1 MQEISA
7 YELIK
12 EKLHAIPNQRH
23 KGSLF
28 EKISKQFL
36 QEHDSANEYES
47 IDLWYDWKLRG
58 KERDKGIDIVI
69 TTSNKEYIAVQCKFH
84 QNSVSYNDISPFL
97 TQLLSGHKLQ
107 NGVGGVK
114 FKKGII
120 ISTSNLTSEALK
132 AIEQIRSTGMGI
144 DIDEITEEDFIY
156 SRIDWEKFDPTKTE
170 DEIPLC
176 DKKRP
181 RPHQTE
187 AIEKTKEYFSD
198 PKNARGKLIMACGT
212 GKTYTSLKIMEALDP
227 KITLFLAPSIAL
239 LSQTFREYAQEKS
252 EPFYASIV
260 CSDDKTG
267 QSKKNKSKNEDND
280 DIKFSELPIKA
291 STRLE
296 DILSAYER
304 AQKENKRF
312 IIFSTYQ
319 SALRI
324 KEAQEAGLNG
334 IDLIICDEAHRT
346 VGAMYSTNERDD
358 KNAFTLCHS
367 DENIKAKKRLYM
379 TATPKVYSE
388 SSKAKAKEKDNV
400 IYSMD
405 DAQTFGE
412 EIYTLNFERAI
423 ALDLLTDYKVIIL
436 AVRSENL
443 SGVTNSV
450 NKKISQLEAKGT
462 KLDKKL
468 INNEFVC
475 KIVGTHKGL
484 AKQDLI
490 ALDEENKEDHNL
502 QNKADTF
509 VSQRAISF
517 CKSINTSKN
526 IKDSFETIMECY
538 DEELKKKS
546 FKNLQIKIDHV
557 DGTMNCKDRLEKLEK
572 LNEFQPNTCKVLSNA
587 RCLSE
592 GVDVPALDSV
602 IFFDG
607 RSAMVDI
614 IQAVGRVMRK
624 AKNKKRG
631 YIILP
636 IALRESEIKNLD
648 EAVKNTNFQNIWK
661 VLKALRSHDSSLVD
675 EATFR
680 EKIKIFGSDDASNL
694 DDEEELQKDKTEQS
708 PNDPKQAQKT
718 LFDAILLQDLA
729 NAVYN
734 VMPTKLGDRNYWENF
749 AKKTGNIAR
758 TLNDR
763 LKELFG
769 KNPEIFDNFLT
780 SLRGNIHQNI
790 KEEEALDMIISHV
803 ITKPIFDAIFGDN
816 IQNPIAKALDKMV
829 LKLSDLGL
837 EGETKDL
844 KNLYES
850 VKTEAAR
857 AKSQKTQQELI
868 KNLYNT
874 FFKEAFRKQSE
885 KLGIVYTP
893 IEVVDFILRATNGI
907 LKKHF
912 NTDFNDKNITIFDPF
927 TGTGSFIA
935 RLLSKEN
942 DFISDEALKE
952 KFQKGLFAFDI
963 VLLSYYIALINI
975 TQAAQS
981 RDSSLKNFKNIALT
995 DSLDYLEEKSA
1006 KGVIPGFEDLKE
1018 NQEIK
1023 TTMEKQNIRVIIGN
1037 PPYSSG
1043 AKSEND
1049 NNQNLKHPKL
1059 EKRVYETY
1067 GKNSTSRS
1075 VGNTTR
1081 DTLIQSIRMAS
1092 DLLKDKGVLGFVVN
1106 GSFIDSKSADGF
1118 RKCVA
1123 KEFSH
1128 LYVLNLRGNAR
1139 TSGEERKK
1147 QGDGI
1152 FDSGSRATVAIIFFV
1167 KDESVQ
1173 NSTIHYYEVED
1184 YLKREAKLNLLAG
1197 FENLDSVPFSE
1208 ITPNN
1213 KGDWINQREYGFD
1226 KLIPLK
1232 RDKNQKIFDTIF
1244 DLNSNGVKTSRDP
1257 WVYNFSPNA
1266 LMQSVQNCIDAYNA
1280 DLKRFNERF
1289 REAFKQRTQGIKP
1302 ADRYKHLSDQEI
1314 TTDKTKIAWVQN
1326 LKTQLIKGKKLD
1338 DFSQE
1343 KISVSLYRPFNKQY
1357 FYYERELAWS
1367 FCLMKKIFPDK
1378 SARNVVINTG
1388 VGKVFSAL
1396 ISSEIPCLDLLH
1408 HNQAYPLYY
1417 YDDLGN
1423 RYNAISGYALNLFR
1437 RHYQDNA
1444 IVEEEIFYYIYAIF
1458 HHKGYLEK
1466 YKNSLTKEDPRIA
1479 LSKDFKELSILGE
1492 ELAKL
1497 HLNYESG
1504 EMHTSVAYKTL
1515 MNAEQKDYYDVVQM
1529 KKDKKGDRI
1538 QYNHH
1543 ITITQIPQKAFDYV
1557 VNGKSAIDWVIE
1569 RYSITTDKD
1578 SLIENNPNHYAGGK
1592 YIFELLCRVITLSV
1606 KSVDLIEKISE
1617 KRFE

>member
-12 EKLHAIPNQRH
+12 EKLHAIPNLRH

-58 KERDKGIDIVI
+58 NERDKGIDIVI
-69 TTSNKEYIAVQCKFH
+69 TTSNKECIAVQCKFH
-84 QNSVSYNDISPFL
+84 QNSVSYNDIATFL
-97 TQLLSGHKLQ
+97 TQLQS
-107 NGVGGVK
+107 GVGEVR

-176 DKKRP
+176 DKKKP
-181 RPHQTE
+181 RTHQTE
-187 AIEKTKEYFSD
+187 AINATKEYFSD
-198 PKNARGKLIMACGT
+198 PKNKRGKLIMACGT
-212 GKTYTSLKIMEALDP
+212 GKTYTSLKIMEALEP

-260 CSDDKTG
+260 CSDDKVG
-267 QSKKNKSKNEDND
+267 QSKNEDND

-296 DILSAYER
+296 DILSTYEK

-324 KEAQEAGLNG
+324 KEAQEAGLG
-334 IDLIICDEAHRT
+334 EIDLIICDEAHRT
-346 VGAMYSTNERDD
+346 VGAMYSSNERDD

-367 DENIKAKKRLYM
+367 DGNIKATKRLYM

-388 SSKAKAKEKDNV
+388 SSKAKAKESDNI

-412 EIYTLNFERAI
+412 EIYTLNFSKAI

-436 AVRSENL
+436 AVRKENL

-450 NKKISQLEAKGT
+450 NKKISQLKAEGT

-475 KIVGTHKGL
+475 KIIGTHKGL

-490 ALDEENKEDHNL
+490 VLDKENKEDHNL
-502 QNKADTF
+502 QNQYDTAP
-509 VSQRAISF
+509 SQRAISF

-546 FKNLQIKIDHV
+546 FKNLQISIDHV
-557 DGTMNCKDRLEKLEK
+557 DGTMNCKERLDKLEN
-572 LNEFQPNTCKVLSNA
+572 LNQFEPNTCKVLSNA

-607 RSAMVDI
+607 KSAMVDI

-636 IALRESEIKNLD
+636 IALEESEIKNLD
-648 EAVKNTNFQNIWK
+648 EAVNNTNFQNIWK
-661 VLKALRSHDSSLVD
+661 VIKALRSHDSSLVD
-675 EATFR
+675 EATFK
-680 EKIKIFGSDDASNL
+680 EKIKIFGSDDDNKKQN
-694 DDEEELQKDKTEQS
+694 DE
-708 PNDPKQAQKT
+708 KT

-729 NAVYN
+729 DAVYN

-749 AKKTGNIAR
+749 TKKTGNIAR
-758 TLNDR
+758 TLNNR
-763 LKELFG
+763 LKMIFE
-769 KNPEIFDNFLT
+769 KNPEFFHSFLD
-780 SLRGNIHQNI
+780 SLRENIHQNI
-790 KEEEALDMIISHV
+790 KEEEALDMITSHI

-816 IQNPIAKALDKMV
+816 IKNPIAKALDKMV

-850 VKTEAAR
+850 VKTEVTH
-857 AKSQKTQQELI
+857 AKSQKSQQELI

-874 FFKEAFRKQSE
+874 FFKEAFKKQSE

-912 NTDFNDKNITIFDPF
+912 NTDFNDQSITIFDPF

-942 DFISDEALKE
+942 ALISDEALKE

-975 TQAAQS
+975 TQAAQN

-1006 KGVIPGFEDLKE
+1006 KGVIPFFEDLKE

-1023 TTMEKQNIRVIIGN
+1023 NTMEKQNIRVIIGN
-1037 PPYSSG
+1037 PPYSAG

-1049 NNQNLKHPKL
+1049 NNQNLTHPKL
-1059 EKRVYETY
+1059 EKWVSEIY
-1067 GKNSTSRS
+1067 GKNSTAK
-1075 VGNTTR
+1075 VGKTTR

-1092 DLLKDKGVLGFVVN
+1092 DVVKDKGVVGFVVN

-1128 LYVLNLRGNAR
+1128 LYVLNLRGNQH
-1139 TSGEERKK
+1139 TSGEVSRKEGGK
-1147 QGDGI
+1147 I

-1167 KDESVQ
+1167 KDKSAP
-1173 NSTIHYYEVED
+1173 NHTIFYYEVED
-1184 YLKREAKLNLLAG
+1184 YLKREAKLNWLAS
-1197 FENLDSVPFSE
+1197 FENLDLVPFKE

-1213 KGDWINQREYGFD
+1213 KGDWINQRNDDFE

-1232 RDKNQKIFDTIF
+1232 RDKKNDSIF
-1244 DLNSNGVKTSRDP
+1244 DLNSNGVATSRDP
-1257 WVYNFSPNA
+1257 WVYNFSPKI
-1266 LMQSVQNCIDAYNA
+1266 LTQSVQNCIDTYNA
-1280 DLKRFNERF
+1280 DLKRFNEVF
-1289 REAFKQRTQGIKP
+1289 REAFKQRTKGVKSG
-1302 ADRYKHLSDQEI
+1302 DLYKHLNNQEI

-1367 FCLMKKIFPDK
+1367 FYSMKKIFPDK
-1378 SARNVVINTG
+1378 SAQNVVINTSSMASRN
-1388 VGKVFSAL
+1388 FSCL
-1396 ISSEIPCLDLLH
+1396 IANEITDVQTMA
-1408 HNQAYPLYY
+1408 NTQAYPLYY

-1437 RHYQDNA
+1437 RHYQDNS

-1466 YKNSLTKEDPRIA
+1466 YKNSLAKEAPRIA
-1479 LSKDFKELSILGE
+1479 LSEDFKELSILGK

-1497 HLNYESG
+1497 HLNYENG
-1504 EMHTSVAYKTL
+1504 EMHTSVKHNL
-1515 MNAEQKDYYDVVQM
+1515 LENAEVEGYYDVVQM

-1538 QYNHH
+1538 LYNHN
-1543 ITITQIPQKAFDYV
+1543 IAITQIPQKAFEYV

-1569 RYSITTDKD
+1569 RYQKTMDKE
-1578 SLIENNPNHYAGGK
+1578 SLIENNPNDYAGGQ
-1592 YIFELLCRVITLSV
+1592 YVFELLCRVITLSV

>member
-1 MQEISA
+1 M
-7 YELIK
+7 
-12 EKLHAIPNQRH
+12 
-23 KGSLF
+23 
-28 EKISKQFL
+28 
-36 QEHDSANEYES
+36 
-47 IDLWYDWKLRG
+47 
-58 KERDKGIDIVI
+58 
-69 TTSNKEYIAVQCKFH
+69 QCKFH

-97 TQLLSGHKLQ
+97 TQLQS
-107 NGVGGVK
+107 GVGEVR

-176 DKKRP
+176 DKKKP
-181 RPHQTE
+181 RTHQKE
-187 AIEKTKEYFSD
+187 AIEKTKEYFSS
-198 PKNARGKLIMACGT
+198 PKNTRGKLIMACGT

-267 QSKKNKSKNEDND
+267 KSKNEDND

-296 DILSAYER
+296 DILSVHEK

-324 KEAQEAGLNG
+324 KEAQEAGLNE

-346 VGAMYSTNERDD
+346 VGAMYSSNERDD

-367 DENIKAKKRLYM
+367 DENIKATKRLYM

-388 SSKAKAKEKDNV
+388 SSKAKAKESDNV

-405 DAQTFGE
+405 DADTFGE
-412 EIYTLNFERAI
+412 EIYTLNFEKAI

-450 NKKISQLEAKGT
+450 NKKISQLKAEGT

-490 ALDEENKEDHNL
+490 ALDDENKEDNDL
-502 QNKADTF
+502 KNKADTF

-517 CKSINTSKN
+517 CKSIQTSKN

-546 FKNLQIKIDHV
+546 FKNLQITIDHV
-557 DGTMNCKDRLEKLEK
+557 DGTMNCKERLDKLEE
-572 LNEFQPNTCKVLSNA
+572 LNKFEPNICKVLSNA

-636 IALRESEIKNLD
+636 IALKESEIKNLD

-680 EKIKIFGSDDASNL
+680 EKIKIFGSDDASNP
-694 DDEEELQKDKTEQS
+694 DDEEELEKDKTE
-708 PNDPKQAQKT
+708 PNEKSKQAQKT
-718 LFDAILLQDLA
+718 LFDAIFLKDLA

-758 TLNDR
+758 TLNEH

-790 KEEEALDMIISHV
+790 KEEEALDMIISHI

-857 AKSQKTQQELI
+857 AKSQKSQQELI

-942 DFISDEALKE
+942 DLISDEALKE
-952 KFQKGLFAFDI
+952 KFQNHLFAFDI

-975 TQAAQS
+975 TQAAQN

-995 DSLDYLEEKSA
+995 DSLDYLEEKND
-1006 KGVIPGFEDLKE
+1006 KGVFPLFEDLKE

-1023 TTMEKQNIRVIIGN
+1023 DTLADQNIRVIIGN

-1049 NNQNLKHPKL
+1049 NNQNLKHEKL
-1059 EKRVYETY
+1059 EKWVYETY
-1067 GKNSTSRS
+1067 GKNSTAK
-1075 VGNTTR
+1075 VGKSTR
-1081 DTLIQSIRMAS
+1081 DTLIQSMRMAS

-1123 KEFSH
+1123 QEFAH

-1139 TSGEERKK
+1139 TSGETFKK
-1147 QGDGI
+1147 EGGKI
-1152 FDSGSRATVAIIFFV
+1152 FDSGSRATVAVIFFV
-1167 KDESVQ
+1167 KDK
-1173 NSTIHYYEVED
+1173 NAPNNTIFYYEVGD

-1197 FENLDSVPFSE
+1197 FENLESVPFKE
-1208 ITPNN
+1208 ITPND
-1213 KGDWINQREYGFD
+1213 KGDWINQRNDDFE

-1232 RDKNQKIFDTIF
+1232 RDKTSKILNTIF
-1244 DLNSNGVKTSRDP
+1244 DLNSNGVVSGRDP
-1257 WVYNFSPNA
+1257 WVYNFSPKI
-1266 LMQSVQNCIDAYNA
+1266 LTQSVQNCIDTYNA
-1280 DLKRFNERF
+1280 DLKRFNECF
-1289 REAFKQRTQGIKP
+1289 REAFKQRAKGVKK
-1302 ADRYKHLSDQEI
+1302 ADLYKHLNDQEI

-1326 LKTQLIKGKKLD
+1326 LKNQLIKGKKLD

-1367 FCLMKKIFPDK
+1367 FYSMKKIFPDK
-1378 SARNVVINTG
+1378 SARNVVINTTIRN
-1388 VGKVFSAL
+1388 FCSL
-1396 ISSEIPCLDLLH
+1396 IGDAIPNTHFIGDT
-1408 HNQAYPLYY
+1408 NAYPLYY

-1437 RHYQDNA
+1437 RHYQDDS

-1466 YKNSLTKEDPRIA
+1466 YKNSLAKEAPRIA
-1479 LSKDFKELSILGE
+1479 LSEDFKELSMLGKQ
-1492 ELAKL
+1492 LAEL

-1504 EMHTSVAYKTL
+1504 EMHESVKHNL
-1515 MNAEQKDYYDVVQM
+1515 LENAKIEGYYDVVKM
-1529 KKDKKGDRI
+1529 TKKGDCI
-1538 QYNHH
+1538 LYNQNIA
-1543 ITITQIPQKAFDYV
+1543 ITKIPQKAFEYV

-1569 RYSITTDKD
+1569 RYQKTMDKD
-1578 SLIENNPNHYAGGK
+1578 SLIENNPNDYAGGQ
-1592 YIFELLCRVITLSV
+1592 YVFELLCRVITLSV

>member
-12 EKLHAIPNQRH
+12 QKLHAIPNQRH

-58 KERDKGIDIVI
+58 KECDKGIDIVI

-84 QNSVSYNDISPFL
+84 QNSISYNDISTFL
-97 TQLLSGHKLQ
+97 TQLLI
-107 NGVGGVK
+107 GVGEVK

-120 ISTSNLTSEALK
+120 ISTSKLTSEALK
-132 AIEQIRSTGMGI
+132 AIEQIRSAGMGI

-187 AIEKTKEYFSD
+187 AINATKEYFSN
-198 PKNARGKLIMACGT
+198 PKNARGKLIMA
-212 GKTYTSLKIMEALDP
+212 Y
-227 KITLFLAPSIAL
+227 
-239 LSQTFREYAQEKS
+239 
-252 EPFYASIV
+252 
-260 CSDDKTG
+260 
-267 QSKKNKSKNEDND
+267 
-280 DIKFSELPIKA
+280 
-291 STRLE
+291 
-296 DILSAYER
+296 
-304 AQKENKRF
+304 
-312 IIFSTYQ
+312 
-319 SALRI
+319 
-324 KEAQEAGLNG
+324 G
-334 IDLIICDEAHRT
+334 IDPIICDEAHRT

-367 DENIKAKKRLYM
+367 DENIKATKRLYM

-490 ALDEENKEDHNL
+490 ALDEENKEDNDL
-502 QNKADTF
+502 KNKADTF

-517 CKSINTSKN
+517 CKSIQTSKN

-546 FKNLQIKIDHV
+546 FKNLQISIDHV
-557 DGTMNCKDRLEKLEK
+557 DGTMNCKERLEKLEN
-572 LNEFQPNTCKVLSNA
+572 LNQFQPNTCKVLSNA

-607 RSAMVDI
+607 KSAMVDI

-624 AKNKKRG
+624 AKRKKRG

-636 IALRESEIKNLD
+636 IALEESEIKNLD
-648 EAVKNTNFQNIWK
+648 EAVNNTNFKNIWK
-661 VLKALRSHDSSLVD
+661 VLKALRSHDPSLVD

-680 EKIKIFGSDDASNL
+680 EKIKIFGSDDNNEANQ
-694 DDEEELQKDKTEQS
+694 DDEKPQKDKTEQ
-708 PNDPKQAQKT
+708 DPKQAQKT

-749 AKKTGNIAR
+749 TKKTGNIAR
-758 TLNDR
+758 TLNNR
-763 LKELFG
+763 LKMIFE
-769 KNPEIFDNFLT
+769 KNPEFFHGFLD
-780 SLRGNIHQNI
+780 SLRGNIHSNI
-790 KEEEALDMIISHV
+790 KEDEALDMITSHI

-816 IQNPIAKALDKMV
+816 IKNPISKALDKMV
-829 LKLSDLGL
+829 QKLSTLGL
-837 EGETKDL
+837 QGETKDL

-850 VKTEAAR
+850 VKTEAMH
-857 AKSQKTQQELI
+857 AKSPKSQQELI

-942 DFISDEALKE
+942 DLISDEALKE
-952 KFQKGLFAFDI
+952 KFDKNLFAFDI
-963 VLLSYYIALINI
+963 VLLAYYIALINI
-975 TQAAQS
+975 TQAAQN

-995 DSLDYLEEKSA
+995 DSLDYLEEKND
-1006 KGVIPGFEDLKE
+1006 KGAFPLFADLKE
-1018 NQEIK
+1018 NKEIK
-1023 TTMEKQNIRVIIGN
+1023 TTIEKQNIRVIIGN
-1037 PPYSSG
+1037 PPYSAG

-1049 NNQNLKHPKL
+1049 NNQNLSHPKL
-1059 EKRVYETY
+1059 EKWVTETY
-1067 GKNSTSRS
+1067 GKNSTAK
-1075 VGNTTR
+1075 VGATTR
-1081 DTLIQSIRMAS
+1081 DTLIHSIRMAS
-1092 DLLKDKGVLGFVVN
+1092 DVLKDKGVLGFVVN
-1106 GSFIDSKSADGF
+1106 EGFIDSKSADGF

-1123 KEFSH
+1123 KDFAH

-1139 TSGEERKK
+1139 TSGETFRKEGGK
-1147 QGDGI
+1147 I

-1167 KDESVQ
+1167 KDENAE
-1173 NSTIHYYEVED
+1173 NSAIHYYEVED
-1184 YLKREAKLNLLAG
+1184 YLKREAKLHLLAG
-1197 FENLDSVPFSE
+1197 FENLDSVPFKE
-1208 ITPNN
+1208 ITPND
-1213 KGDWINQREYGFD
+1213 KGDWINQRNDDFE

-1232 RDKNQKIFDTIF
+1232 RDKKLKIFDAIF
-1244 DLNSNGVKTSRDP
+1244 DLNSGGVASGRDP

-1266 LMQSVQNCIDAYNA
+1266 LKQSVQKCIDTYNA

-1289 REAFKQRTQGIKP
+1289 REAFKERTKGVKS
-1302 ADRYKHLSDQEI
+1302 DKLHKHLNDREI

-1367 FCLMKKIFPDK
+1367 FYSMKKIFPDK
-1378 SARNVVINTG
+1378 STRNVVINTTIRN
-1388 VGKVFSAL
+1388 FCSL
-1396 ISSEIPCLDLLH
+1396 ISDAIPDTH
-1408 HNQAYPLYY
+1408 FIGDSNAYPLYY

-1437 RHYQDNA
+1437 RHYKDNA

-1466 YKNSLTKEDPRIA
+1466 YKNSLAKEAPRIA
-1479 LSKDFKELSILGE
+1479 LSDDFKELSTLGK
-1492 ELAKL
+1492 ELAEL
-1497 HLNYESG
+1497 HLNYENG
-1504 EMHTSVAYKTL
+1504 EMHTSVECNL
-1515 MNAEQKDYYDVVQM
+1515 LENAGMEGYYDVIQM

-1538 QYNHH
+1538 IYNHH
-1543 ITITQIPQKAFDYV
+1543 ITITKIPKKAFDYV

-1578 SLIENNPNHYAGGK
+1578 SLIENNPNDYAGGQ
-1592 YIFELLCRVITLSV
+1592 YVFELLCRVITLSV

>member
-7 YELIK
+7 YKLIK
-12 EKLHAIPNQRH
+12 EKLHAIPNLRH

-28 EKISKQFL
+28 EKLSKRFL
-36 QEHDSANEYES
+36 IEHDSANEYES
-47 IDLWYDWKLRG
+47 IELWGDFKLRG
-58 KERDKGIDIVI
+58 NKGDRGIDMVI
-69 TTSNKEYIAVQCKFH
+69 TTASKEYIAVQCKFH
-84 QNSVSYNDISPFL
+84 QNSISLDDIATFL
-97 TQLLSGHKLQ
+97 TQLQS
-107 NGVGGVK
+107 GVGEVR

-120 ISTSNLTSEALK
+120 ISTSKLTSTALE

-176 DKKRP
+176 DKKKP
-181 RPHQTE
+181 RTHQTE
-187 AIEKTKEYFSD
+187 AINATKEYFSN

-212 GKTYTSLKIMEALDP
+212 GKTYTSLKIMETLDP

-260 CSDDKTG
+260 CSDDKVG
-267 QSKKNKSKNEDND
+267 KSKNEDND
-280 DIKFSELPIKA
+280 DINFSELPIKP

-296 DILSAYER
+296 DILSVYEK

-324 KEAQEAGLNG
+324 KEAQEAGLGG
-334 IDLIICDEAHRT
+334 IDLVICDEAHRT
-346 VGAMYSTNERDD
+346 VGAMYSSNERDD

-405 DAQTFGE
+405 DGEIFGE
-412 EIYTLNFERAI
+412 EIYTLNFSKAI

-436 AVRSENL
+436 AVRKENL

-450 NKKISQLEAKGT
+450 NQKISQLKAKGT

-490 ALDEENKEDHNL
+490 VLDEKNKEDNDL
-502 QNKADTF
+502 KDKKDTAP
-509 VSQRAISF
+509 SQRAINF

-546 FKNLQIKIDHV
+546 FKNLEIKIDHI
-557 DGTMNCKDRLEKLEK
+557 DGTMNCKDRLEKLEE
-572 LNEFQPNTCKVLSNA
+572 LNQFEPNTCKVLSNA

-592 GVDVPALDSV
+592 GVDVPALDSIV
-602 IFFDG
+602 FFDG
-607 RSAMVDI
+607 KSAMVDI

-636 IALRESEIKNLD
+636 IALEESEIQNLD
-648 EAVKNTNFQNIWK
+648 EAVNNTNFKNIWK
-661 VLKALRSHDSSLVD
+661 VIKALRSHDPSLVD
-675 EATFR
+675 EATFK
-680 EKIKIFGSDDASNL
+680 EKIKIFGSDDGNNHN
-694 DDEEELQKDKTEQS
+694 DE
-708 PNDPKQAQKT
+708 KT

-729 NAVYN
+729 DAMYN
-734 VMPTKLGDRNYWENF
+734 IMPTKLGDRNYWENF
-749 AKKTGNIAR
+749 TKKTGNIAR
-758 TLNDR
+758 TLNNR
-763 LKELFG
+763 LKIIFE
-769 KNPEIFDNFLT
+769 KNPEFFHGFLD
-780 SLRGNIHQNI
+780 SLRGNIHQGI
-790 KEEEALDMIISHV
+790 REDEALDMITSHI

-816 IQNPIAKALDKMV
+816 IKNPIAKALDKMV
-829 LKLSDLGL
+829 QKLSTLGL

-850 VKTEAAR
+850 VKTEATH
-857 AKSQKTQQELI
+857 AKSQKSQQELI

-912 NTDFNDKNITIFDPF
+912 NTDFNDQSITIFDPF

-942 DFISDEALKE
+942 ALISDEALKE
-952 KFQKGLFAFDI
+952 KFQKNLFAFDI

-975 TQAAQS
+975 TQAVQN

-995 DSLDYLEEKSA
+995 DSLDYLEEKTN
-1006 KGVIPGFEDLKE
+1006 KGALPLYEDLKE
-1018 NQEIK
+1018 NKDIK
-1023 TTMEKQNIRVIIGN
+1023 DTLAGQNIRVIIGN
-1037 PPYSSG
+1037 PPYSAG

-1049 NNQNLKHPKL
+1049 NNQNLSHPKL
-1059 EKRVYETY
+1059 EKLVYETY
-1067 GKNSTSRS
+1067 GKNSTAK
-1075 VGNTTR
+1075 VGQTTR

-1092 DLLKDKGVLGFVVN
+1092 DVVKDKGVLGFVVN

-1123 KEFSH
+1123 QEFSH
-1128 LYVLNLRGNAR
+1128 LYALNLRGNQR
-1139 TSGEERKK
+1139 TSGETFKK
-1147 QGDGI
+1147 EGGKI
-1152 FDSGSRATVAIIFFV
+1152 FDSGSRATIAIVFFV
-1167 KDESVQ
+1167 KDKSAP
-1173 NSTIHYYEVED
+1173 NHTIFYYEVED

-1197 FENLDSVPFSE
+1197 FENLESVPFKE
-1208 ITPNN
+1208 ITPND
-1213 KGDWINQREYGFD
+1213 KGDWINQREDGFD

-1232 RDKNQKIFDTIF
+1232 RDKKNDSVFDI
-1244 DLNSNGVKTSRDP
+1244 NSNGVVSGRDP
-1257 WVYNFSPNA
+1257 WVYNFSPNI
-1266 LMQSVQNCIDAYNA
+1266 LTQSVQKYIDTYNA
-1280 DLKRFNERF
+1280 DLKRFNACF
-1289 REAFKQRTQGIKP
+1289 REAFKQRAKGVKSG
-1302 ADRYKHLSDQEI
+1302 DRYKHLNDKEI
-1314 TTDKTKIAWVQN
+1314 TTDKTKIAWTDG
-1326 LKTQLIKGKKLD
+1326 LKNHLIKNKNLPE
-1338 DFSQE
+1338 SHE
-1343 KISVSLYRPFNKQY
+1343 KRVRLALYRPFNKQWLY
-1357 FYYERELAWS
+1357 WDKDWIHRQREFS
-1367 FCLMKKIFPDK
+1367 KIFPDK
-1378 SARNVVINTG
+1378 STRNVVINSG
-1388 VGKVFSAL
+1388 VGNGKDFSTLVSDFISDYGL
-1396 ISSEIPCLDLLH
+1396 ISP
-1408 HNQAYPLYY
+1408 NQAYPLYH

-1437 RHYQDNA
+1437 RHYKDNA
-1444 IVEEEIFYYIYAIF
+1444 ITE
-1458 HHKGYLEK
+1458 
-1466 YKNSLTKEDPRIA
+1466 
-1479 LSKDFKELSILGE
+1479 
-1492 ELAKL
+1492 
-1497 HLNYESG
+1497 
-1504 EMHTSVAYKTL
+1504 
-1515 MNAEQKDYYDVVQM
+1515 
-1529 KKDKKGDRI
+1529 
-1538 QYNHH
+1538 
-1543 ITITQIPQKAFDYV
+1543 
-1557 VNGKSAIDWVIE
+1557 
-1569 RYSITTDKD
+1569 
-1578 SLIENNPNHYAGGK
+1578 
-1592 YIFELLCRVITLSV
+1592 
-1606 KSVDLIEKISE
+1606 
-1617 KRFE
+1617 

>member
-7 YELIK
+7 YKFIK
-12 EKLHAIPNQRH
+12 EKLQAIPNLRH

-47 IDLWYDWKLRG
+47 IDLWYDWELRG

-69 TTSNKEYIAVQCKFH
+69 TTSNKECIAVQCKFH
-84 QNSVSYNDISPFL
+84 QNSISYNDISPFL
-97 TQLLSGHKLQ
+97 TQLLSG
-107 NGVGGVK
+107 VGEIR

-187 AIEKTKEYFSD
+187 AINATKEYFSD

-260 CSDDKTG
+260 CSDDKVG
-267 QSKKNKSKNEDND
+267 KSKDEDND
-280 DIKFSELPIKA
+280 DINFSELPIKP

-296 DILSAYER
+296 DILSAYEK

-346 VGAMYSTNERDD
+346 VGAMYSSNERDD

-367 DENIKAKKRLYM
+367 DENIKATKRLYM

-388 SSKAKAKEKDNV
+388 SSKAKAKESDNV

-405 DAQTFGE
+405 DAEVFGE
-412 EIYTLNFERAI
+412 EIYTLNFSKAI

-436 AVRSENL
+436 AVRKENL

-450 NKKISQLEAKGT
+450 NKKISQLKAEGT

-490 ALDEENKEDHNL
+490 VLDKENKEDHNL
-502 QNKADTF
+502 QNQYDTAP
-509 VSQRAISF
+509 SQRAINF

-546 FKNLQIKIDHV
+546 FKNLKISIDHI
-557 DGTMNCKDRLEKLEK
+557 DGTMNCKERLEKLEN
-572 LNEFQPNTCKVLSNA
+572 LNQFEPNTCKVLSNA

-592 GVDVPALDSV
+592 GVDVPALDSIV
-602 IFFDG
+602 FFDG
-607 RSAMVDI
+607 KSAMVDI

-624 AKNKKRG
+624 AKRKKRG

-636 IALRESEIKNLD
+636 IALEESEIKNLD
-648 EAVKNTNFQNIWK
+648 EAVNNTNFKNIWK
-661 VLKALRSHDSSLVD
+661 VIKALRSHDPSLVD
-675 EATFR
+675 EATFK
-680 EKIKIFGSDDASNL
+680 EKIKIFGSDDNKKQN
-694 DDEEELQKDKTEQS
+694 DE
-708 PNDPKQAQKT
+708 KT

-729 NAVYN
+729 DAVYN

-749 AKKTGNIAR
+749 TKKTGNIAK
-758 TLNDR
+758 TLNNR
-763 LKELFG
+763 LKMIFE
-769 KNPEIFDNFLT
+769 KNPEFFHGFLD
-780 SLRGNIHQNI
+780 SLRENIHQNI
-790 KEEEALDMIISHV
+790 KEEEALDMITSHI
-803 ITKPIFDAIFGDN
+803 ITKPIFDALFGDN

-829 LKLSDLGL
+829 LKLSSLGL

-857 AKSQKTQQELI
+857 AKSQKSQQELI

-912 NTDFNDKNITIFDPF
+912 NTDFNDQNITIFDPF

-942 DFISDEALKE
+942 HLISDEALKE
-952 KFQKGLFAFDI
+952 KFQKNLFAFDI

-975 TQAAQS
+975 TQAAQN

-995 DSLDYLEEKSA
+995 DSLDYLEEKND

-1037 PPYSSG
+1037 PPYSAG
-1043 AKSEND
+1043 QKSQND
-1049 NNQNLKHPKL
+1049 NNQNLTHPKL
-1059 EKRVYETY
+1059 EKLVYETY
-1067 GKNSTSRS
+1067 GKNSTSRN
-1075 VGNTTR
+1075 VGQTTR

-1092 DLLKDKGVLGFVVN
+1092 DLLKDKGVVGFVVN

-1128 LYVLNLRGNAR
+1128 LYALNLRGNAR

-1147 QGDGI
+1147 EGDGI
-1152 FDSGSRATVAIIFFV
+1152 FDSGSRATVAIVFFV
-1167 KDESVQ
+1167 KDSSVP
-1173 NSTIHYYEVED
+1173 NNTIFYYEVGD
-1184 YLKREAKLNLLAG
+1184 YLKREAKLNLLAN
-1197 FENLDSVPFSE
+1197 FENLESVPFKE
-1208 ITPNN
+1208 ITPND
-1213 KGDWINQREYGFD
+1213 KGDWINQREDGFE

-1232 RDKNQKIFDTIF
+1232 RDKKLQNDSIFDI
-1244 DLNSNGVKTSRDP
+1244 NSNGVATKRDP

-1266 LMQSVQNCIDAYNA
+1266 LKQSVQTCIDTYNA

-1289 REAFKQRTQGIKP
+1289 REAFKQRAKGVKSGDLYKQLN
-1302 ADRYKHLSDQEI
+1302 DREI

-1367 FCLMKKIFPDK
+1367 FYSMKKIFPDK
-1378 SARNVVINTG
+1378 STQNVVINTSSMASRN
-1388 VGKVFSAL
+1388 FSCL
-1396 ISSEIPCLDLLH
+1396 IANEITDSQTMA
-1408 HNQAYPLYY
+1408 NTQAYPLYY

-1437 RHYQDNA
+1437 RHYQDDS

-1466 YKNSLTKEDPRIA
+1466 YKNSLAKEAPRVA
-1479 LSKDFKELSILGE
+1479 LSEDFKELSILGK
-1492 ELAKL
+1492 ELAEL

-1504 EMHTSVAYKTL
+1504 EMHESVKHNL
-1515 MNAEQKDYYDVVQM
+1515 LENAEVEGYYDVVQM

-1538 QYNHH
+1538 IYNHH
-1543 ITITQIPQKAFDYV
+1543 ITITQIPKKAFDYV
-1557 VNGKSAIDWVIE
+1557 INGKSAIDWVIE
-1569 RYSITTDKD
+1569 RYQKTMDKD
-1578 SLIENNPNHYAGGK
+1578 SLIENNPNDYAGGK
-1592 YIFELLCRVITLSV
+1592 YVFELLCRVIKLSV
-1606 KSVDLIEKISE
+1606 KSVDLIEKISM

>member
-1 MQEISA
+1 M
-7 YELIK
+7 
-12 EKLHAIPNQRH
+12 
-23 KGSLF
+23 
-28 EKISKQFL
+28 
-36 QEHDSANEYES
+36 
-47 IDLWYDWKLRG
+47 
-58 KERDKGIDIVI
+58 
-69 TTSNKEYIAVQCKFH
+69 
-84 QNSVSYNDISPFL
+84 
-97 TQLLSGHKLQ
+97 
-107 NGVGGVK
+107 
-114 FKKGII
+114 
-120 ISTSNLTSEALK
+120 
-132 AIEQIRSTGMGI
+132 
-144 DIDEITEEDFIY
+144 
-156 SRIDWEKFDPTKTE
+156 
-170 DEIPLC
+170 
-176 DKKRP
+176 
-181 RPHQTE
+181 
-187 AIEKTKEYFSD
+187 
-198 PKNARGKLIMACGT
+198 
-212 GKTYTSLKIMEALDP
+212 
-227 KITLFLAPSIAL
+227 
-239 LSQTFREYAQEKS
+239 
-252 EPFYASIV
+252 
-260 CSDDKTG
+260 
-267 QSKKNKSKNEDND
+267 
-280 DIKFSELPIKA
+280 
-291 STRLE
+291 
-296 DILSAYER
+296 
-304 AQKENKRF
+304 
-312 IIFSTYQ
+312 
-319 SALRI
+319 RI

-367 DENIKAKKRLYM
+367 DENIKATKRLYM

-484 AKQDLI
+484 AKQDVI
-490 ALDEENKEDHNL
+490 ALDDENKEDNDL
-502 QNKADTF
+502 KNKADTF

-517 CKSINTSKN
+517 CKSIQTSKN

-557 DGTMNCKDRLEKLEK
+557 DGTMNCKERLDKLEN
-572 LNEFQPNTCKVLSNA
+572 LNTFEPNICKVLSNA

-636 IALRESEIKNLD
+636 IALKESEIKNLD

-675 EATFR
+675 EAIFR
-680 EKIKIFGSDDASNL
+680 EKIKIFGSDDAKNPN
-694 DDEEELQKDKTEQS
+694 DEEKLQKDKTEQA
-708 PNDPKQAQKT
+708 PNDSKQAQKT

-749 AKKTGNIAR
+749 AKKTGNIAK
-758 TLNDR
+758 TLNNR

-780 SLRGNIHQNI
+780 SLRGNIHQSI
-790 KEEEALDMIISHV
+790 KEEEALDMIISHI

-857 AKSQKTQQELI
+857 AKSQKSQQELI

-942 DFISDEALKE
+942 ALISDEALKE

-975 TQAAQS
+975 TQAAQN

-1037 PPYSSG
+1037 PPYSAG
-1043 AKSEND
+1043 QKSQND
-1049 NNQNLKHPKL
+1049 NNQNLIHPKL
-1059 EKRVYETY
+1059 EKWVYETY
-1067 GKNSTSRS
+1067 GKNSTAK
-1075 VGNTTR
+1075 VGKTTR

-1092 DLLKDKGVLGFVVN
+1092 DLLKDKGVVGFVVN

-1123 KEFSH
+1123 KDFSH
-1128 LYVLNLRGNAR
+1128 LYALNLRGNAR

-1152 FDSGSRATVAIIFFV
+1152 FDSGSRATVAIVFFV
-1167 KDESVQ
+1167 KDTSVP
-1173 NSTIHYYEVED
+1173 NNTIFYYEVED
-1184 YLKREAKLNLLAG
+1184 YLKREAKLNLLAS
-1197 FENLDSVPFSE
+1197 FENLESVPFKE
-1208 ITPNN
+1208 IVPND
-1213 KGDWINQREYGFD
+1213 KGDWINQREDGFE

-1232 RDKNQKIFDTIF
+1232 RDPKLKIFDTIF
-1244 DLNSNGVKTSRDP
+1244 DLNSLGVVSGHDP
-1257 WVYNFSPNA
+1257 WVYNFSPKI
-1266 LMQSVQNCIDAYNA
+1266 LTQSVQNCIDTYNA
-1280 DLKRFNERF
+1280 DLKRFNEVF
-1289 REAFKQRTQGIKP
+1289 REAFKQRTAKDKGIKP

-1314 TTDKTKIAWVQN
+1314 TTDKTKIAWTRSLKKGFIKNKN
-1326 LKTQLIKGKKLD
+1326 L
-1338 DFSQE
+1338 QE
-1343 KISVSLYRPFNKQY
+1343 SSEERMRLSLYRPFNKQWLY
-1357 FYYERELAWS
+1357 WDKDLINIQS
-1367 FCLMKKIFPDK
+1367 QLPKIFPDK
-1378 SARNVVINTG
+1378 DAQNVVINTG
-1388 VGKVFSAL
+1388 VGKAFSAL
-1396 ISSEIPCLDLLH
+1396 ISQEIPCYDLLH

-1437 RHYQDNA
+1437 RHYQDDS

-1466 YKNSLTKEDPRIA
+1466 YKNSLAKEAPRIA
-1479 LSKDFKELSILGE
+1479 LSEDFKELSILGK
-1492 ELAKL
+1492 ELAEL

-1504 EMHTSVAYKTL
+1504 EMHDSVKHNL
-1515 MNAEQKDYYDVVQM
+1515 LENAGMEGYYDVVQM
-1529 KKDKKGDRI
+1529 KKEKDRI
-1538 QYNHH
+1538 IYNNH
-1543 ITITQIPQKAFDYV
+1543 ITITKIPQKAFKYV
-1557 VNGKSAIDWVIE
+1557 VNGRSAIDWVIE

-1578 SLIENNPNHYAGGK
+1578 SLIENNPNDYAGGK

>member
-12 EKLHAIPNQRH
+12 EKLHAIPNLRH

-47 IDLWYDWKLRG
+47 IDLWYDWELRG

-84 QNSVSYNDISPFL
+84 QNSISYNDISPFL
-97 TQLLSGHKLQ
+97 TQLLSG
-107 NGVGGVK
+107 VGEIK

-132 AIEQIRSTGMGI
+132 EIEEIRSTGMGI

-181 RPHQTE
+181 RPHQKE
-187 AIEKTKEYFSD
+187 AIEETKKYFSD

-280 DIKFSELPIKA
+280 DINFSELPLKP
-291 STRLE
+291 STRLK
-296 DILSAYER
+296 DILSAYEK

-324 KEAQEAGLNG
+324 KEAQEAGLKG
-334 IDLIICDEAHRT
+334 IDLVICDEAHRT

-367 DENIKAKKRLYM
+367 DENIKATKRLYM

-388 SSKAKAKEKDNV
+388 SSKAKAKESDNV

-405 DAQTFGE
+405 DAKVFGD
-412 EIYTLNFERAI
+412 EIYTLDFGRAI

-450 NKKISQLEAKGT
+450 NRKISQLEAKGT

-484 AKQDLI
+484 AKQDVI
-490 ALDEENKEDHNL
+490 ALDDENQEDNDL
-502 QNKADTF
+502 KNKADTF

-517 CKSINTSKN
+517 CKSIQTSKN

-546 FKNLQIKIDHV
+546 FKNLKISIDHV
-557 DGTMNCKDRLEKLEK
+557 DGTMNCKQRLDKLEN
-572 LNEFQPNTCKVLSNA
+572 LNQFEPNICKVLSNA

-675 EATFR
+675 EATFK
-680 EKIKIFGSDDASNL
+680 EKIKIFGSDDTSHP

-708 PNDPKQAQKT
+708 DPKEAQKT

-758 TLNDR
+758 TLNNR

-790 KEEEALDMIISHV
+790 KEEEALDMITSHI

-857 AKSQKTQQELI
+857 AKSQKSQQELI

-942 DFISDEALKE
+942 HLISDEALKE
-952 KFQKGLFAFDI
+952 KFQNHLFAFDI

-975 TQAAQS
+975 TQAAQN

-995 DSLDYLEEKSA
+995 DSLDYLEEKND
-1006 KGVIPGFEDLKE
+1006 KGVFPLFADLKE

-1049 NNQNLKHPKL
+1049 NNQNLTHPKL

-1067 GKNSTSRS
+1067 GKNSTAK

-1081 DTLIQSIRMAS
+1081 DALIQSIHMAS

-1118 RKCVA
+1118 RKRVA
-1123 KEFSH
+1123 QEFSH
-1128 LYVLNLRGNAR
+1128 LYALNLRGNQR
-1139 TSGEERKK
+1139 TSGEVSRKEGGK
-1147 QGDGI
+1147 I
-1152 FDSGSRATVAIIFFV
+1152 FDSGSRATVAVIFFV
-1167 KDESVQ
+1167 KDKDAP
-1173 NSTIHYYEVED
+1173 NHTIFYYEVED

-1197 FENLDSVPFSE
+1197 FENLDSVPFKE
-1208 ITPNN
+1208 IVPND
-1213 KGDWINQREYGFD
+1213 KGDWINQRNDDFE

-1232 RDKNQKIFDTIF
+1232 RDKKLKIFNAIF
-1244 DLNSNGVKTSRDP
+1244 DLNSNGVVSGRDP
-1257 WVYNFSPNA
+1257 WVYNFSQKT
-1266 LMQSVQNCIDAYNA
+1266 LMQSVQNCIDTYNA
-1280 DLKRFNERF
+1280 DLERFNERF
-1289 REAFKQRTQGIKP
+1289 RESFKQRTKGVKK
-1302 ADRYKHLSDQEI
+1302 AVLYKHLNDQEI
-1314 TTDKTKIAWVQN
+1314 TTDKTKIAWTCSLKNKLIRNEN
-1326 LKTQLIKGKKLD
+1326 LPASSMERVRLA
-1338 DFSQE
+1338 
-1343 KISVSLYRPFNKQY
+1343 LYSPFNKQWLY
-1357 FYYERELAWS
+1357 WDKNLNERQCQLP
-1367 FCLMKKIFPDK
+1367 KIFPDK
-1378 SARNVVINTG
+1378 GARNVVINTG
-1388 VGKVFSAL
+1388 VGNGKDFSTLVSDFISDFGL
-1396 ISSEIPCLDLLH
+1396 ISP
-1408 HNQAYPLYY
+1408 NQAYPLYY

-1444 IVEEEIFYYIYAIF
+1444 ITEEEIFYYIYAIF

-1466 YKNSLTKEDPRIA
+1466 YKNSLAKEAPRIA
-1479 LSKDFKELSILGE
+1479 LSEDFKELSVLGK
-1492 ELAKL
+1492 ELAEL
-1497 HLNYESG
+1497 HLNYENG
-1504 EMHTSVAYKTL
+1504 EMHESVKHNL
-1515 MNAEQKDYYDVVQM
+1515 LENAGMEGYYDVVKM
-1529 KKDKKGDRI
+1529 TKKGDRI

-1543 ITITQIPQKAFDYV
+1543 ITITQIPKKAFDYV

-1592 YIFELLCRVITLSV
+1592 YIFELLCRVIKLSE

>member
-1 MQEISA
+1 MQS
-7 YELIK
+7 
-12 EKLHAIPNQRH
+12 
-23 KGSLF
+23 
-28 EKISKQFL
+28 
-36 QEHDSANEYES
+36 
-47 IDLWYDWKLRG
+47 
-58 KERDKGIDIVI
+58 
-69 TTSNKEYIAVQCKFH
+69 
-84 QNSVSYNDISPFL
+84 
-97 TQLLSGHKLQ
+97 
-107 NGVGGVK
+107 GVGEVR

-187 AIEKTKEYFSD
+187 AIEETKKYFSN

-212 GKTYTSLKIMEALDP
+212 GKTYTSLKIMESLDP

-239 LSQTFREYAQEKS
+239 LSQTFREYTQEKS

-260 CSDDKTG
+260 CSDDKTA
-267 QSKKNKSKNEDND
+267 QSKNEDND

-296 DILSAYER
+296 DILSTYEK

-367 DENIKAKKRLYM
+367 DENIKATKRLYM

-388 SSKAKAKEKDNV
+388 SSKAKAKEKDNI

-436 AVRSENL
+436 AVRKENL

-450 NKKISQLEAKGT
+450 NKKISQLEAEGT

-502 QNKADTF
+502 QNQYDTAP
-509 VSQRAISF
+509 SQRAISF
-517 CKSINTSKN
+517 CKSIQTSKN

-546 FKNLQIKIDHV
+546 FKNLKISIDHI
-557 DGTMNCKDRLEKLEK
+557 DGTMNCKDRLEKLEE

-607 RSAMVDI
+607 KSAMVDI

-624 AKNKKRG
+624 AKRKKRG

-636 IALRESEIKNLD
+636 IALAESEIQNLD
-648 EAVKNTNFQNIWK
+648 EAVNNTNFKNIWK
-661 VLKALRSHDSSLVD
+661 VIKALRSHDPSLVD
-675 EATFR
+675 EATFK
-680 EKIKIFGSDDASNL
+680 EKIKIFGSDDTSNL

-708 PNDPKQAQKT
+708 DPKQAQKT
-718 LFDAILLQDLA
+718 LFDAIFLQDLA
-729 NAVYN
+729 DAVYN

-758 TLNDR
+758 TLNER
-763 LKELFG
+763 LEKELFG

-790 KEEEALDMIISHV
+790 KEEEALDMITSHI

-816 IQNPIAKALDKMV
+816 IKNPIAKALDKMV

-850 VKTEAAR
+850 VKTEAVR
-857 AKSQKTQQELI
+857 AKSQKSQQELI

-874 FFKEAFRKQSE
+874 FFKEAFKKQSE

-912 NTDFNDKNITIFDPF
+912 NTDFNDQSITIFDPF

-942 DFISDEALKE
+942 ALISDEALKE
-952 KFQKGLFAFDI
+952 KFQKNLFAFDI

-995 DSLDYLEEKSA
+995 DSLDYLEEKND

-1023 TTMEKQNIRVIIGN
+1023 TTLADQNIRVIIGN
-1037 PPYSSG
+1037 PPYSAG
-1043 AKSEND
+1043 QKSQND
-1049 NNQNLKHPKL
+1049 NNQNLSHPKL
-1059 EKRVYETY
+1059 EKWVYETY
-1067 GKNSTSRS
+1067 GKNSTAK
-1075 VGNTTR
+1075 VGATTR

-1123 KEFSH
+1123 KDFSH
-1128 LYVLNLRGNAR
+1128 LYALNLRGDLNGKI
-1139 TSGEERKK
+1139 SKIKE
-1147 QGDGI
+1147 GDGENI
-1152 FDSGSRATVAIIFFV
+1152 FGVRVGIAIIFFV

-1184 YLKREAKLNLLAG
+1184 YLKREAKLNWLAG
-1197 FENLDSVPFSE
+1197 FENLDLVPFKE
-1208 ITPNN
+1208 ITPND
-1213 KGDWINQREYGFD
+1213 KGDWINQRNDDFE

-1232 RDKNQKIFDTIF
+1232 RDKKLKIFDTIF
-1244 DLNSNGVKTSRDP
+1244 DLNSNGVVSGRDP

-1266 LMQSVQNCIDAYNA
+1266 LMQSVQNCIDTYNA
-1280 DLKRFNERF
+1280 DLKRFNEVF
-1289 REAFKQRTQGIKP
+1289 REAFKQRTKGIKS
-1302 ADRYKHLSDQEI
+1302 ADRYKHLNSQEI
-1314 TTDKTKIAWVQN
+1314 TTDKTKIAWTDN
-1326 LKTQLIKGKKLD
+1326 LKNKLIKNTNL
-1338 DFSQE
+1338 QE
-1343 KISVSLYRPFNKQY
+1343 SNEERIRLALYRPFNKQWLY
-1357 FYYERELAWS
+1357 WDKDLINRQGRFS
-1367 FCLMKKIFPDK
+1367 KIFPDK
-1378 SARNVVINTG
+1378 SAHNVVINTG
-1388 VGKVFSAL
+1388 VGKAFSAL
-1396 ISSEIPCLDLLH
+1396 ISSEIPCYDLLH
-1408 HNQAYPLYY
+1408 HNQAFTPC
-1417 YDDLGN
+1417 
-1423 RYNAISGYALNLFR
+1423 I
-1437 RHYQDNA
+1437 
-1444 IVEEEIFYYIYAIF
+1444 IMMI
-1458 HHKGYLEK
+1458 
-1466 YKNSLTKEDPRIA
+1466 
-1479 LSKDFKELSILGE
+1479 
-1492 ELAKL
+1492 
-1497 HLNYESG
+1497 
-1504 EMHTSVAYKTL
+1504 
-1515 MNAEQKDYYDVVQM
+1515 
-1529 KKDKKGDRI
+1529 
-1538 QYNHH
+1538 
-1543 ITITQIPQKAFDYV
+1543 
-1557 VNGKSAIDWVIE
+1557 W
-1569 RYSITTDKD
+1569 
-1578 SLIENNPNHYAGGK
+1578 GGA
-1592 YIFELLCRVITLSV
+1592 ITLSAAMR
-1606 KSVDLIEKISE
+1606 STCSGGIMETI
-1617 KRFE
+1617 

>member
-1 MQEISA
+1 M
-7 YELIK
+7 
-12 EKLHAIPNQRH
+12 
-23 KGSLF
+23 
-28 EKISKQFL
+28 
-36 QEHDSANEYES
+36 
-47 IDLWYDWKLRG
+47 
-58 KERDKGIDIVI
+58 
-69 TTSNKEYIAVQCKFH
+69 
-84 QNSVSYNDISPFL
+84 
-97 TQLLSGHKLQ
+97 
-107 NGVGGVK
+107 
-114 FKKGII
+114 
-120 ISTSNLTSEALK
+120 
-132 AIEQIRSTGMGI
+132 
-144 DIDEITEEDFIY
+144 
-156 SRIDWEKFDPTKTE
+156 
-170 DEIPLC
+170 
-176 DKKRP
+176 
-181 RPHQTE
+181 
-187 AIEKTKEYFSD
+187 
-198 PKNARGKLIMACGT
+198 
-212 GKTYTSLKIMEALDP
+212 
-227 KITLFLAPSIAL
+227 
-239 LSQTFREYAQEKS
+239 
-252 EPFYASIV
+252 
-260 CSDDKTG
+260 
-267 QSKKNKSKNEDND
+267 
-280 DIKFSELPIKA
+280 
-291 STRLE
+291 
-296 DILSAYER
+296 
-304 AQKENKRF
+304 
-312 IIFSTYQ
+312 
-319 SALRI
+319 
-324 KEAQEAGLNG
+324 NG

-346 VGAMYSTNERDD
+346 VGAMYSSNERDD

-388 SSKAKAKEKDNV
+388 SSKAKAKESDNV

-405 DAQTFGE
+405 DEEIFGE

-436 AVRSENL
+436 AVRKENL

-450 NKKISQLEAKGT
+450 NKKISQLKAKGT

-490 ALDEENKEDHNL
+490 VLDEENKEDHNL
-502 QNKADTF
+502 QNQYDTAP
-509 VSQRAISF
+509 SQRAINF
-517 CKSINTSKN
+517 CKSIQTSKN

-546 FKNLQIKIDHV
+546 FNNLKITIDHV
-557 DGTMNCKDRLEKLEK
+557 DGTMNCKERLEKLEN
-572 LNEFQPNTCKVLSNA
+572 LNTFEPNTCKVLSNA

-607 RSAMVDI
+607 KSAMVDI

-636 IALRESEIKNLD
+636 IALEESEIKNLD
-648 EAVKNTNFQNIWK
+648 EAVNNTNFKNIWK
-661 VLKALRSHDSSLVD
+661 VIKALRSHDSSLVD
-675 EATFR
+675 EATFK
-680 EKIKIFGSDDASNL
+680 EKIKIFGSDDSKNQN
-694 DDEEELQKDKTEQS
+694 DE
-708 PNDPKQAQKT
+708 KT

-729 NAVYN
+729 DAVYN

-758 TLNDR
+758 TLNEH
-763 LKELFG
+763 LKDIFG
-769 KNPEIFDNFLT
+769 KNPEFFHGFLD
-780 SLRGNIHQNI
+780 SLRENIHQNI
-790 KEEEALDMIISHV
+790 KEDEALDMITSHI

-816 IQNPIAKALDKMV
+816 IKNPIAKALDKMV

-857 AKSQKTQQELI
+857 AKSQKSQQELI

-874 FFKEAFRKQSE
+874 FFKVAFKKQSE

-912 NTDFNDKNITIFDPF
+912 NTDFNDQSITIFDPF

-942 DFISDEALKE
+942 ALISDEALKE
-952 KFQKGLFAFDI
+952 KFQKNLFAFDI

-975 TQAAQS
+975 TQAAQN

-995 DSLDYLEEKSA
+995 DSLDYLEEKND

-1018 NQEIK
+1018 NKEIK

-1037 PPYSSG
+1037 PPYSAG

-1049 NNQNLKHPKL
+1049 NNQNLTHPKL
-1059 EKRVYETY
+1059 EKLVYEKY
-1067 GKNSTSRS
+1067 GKNSTAK
-1075 VGNTTR
+1075 VGATTR
-1081 DTLIQSIRMAS
+1081 DTLIQSIYMAS

-1123 KEFSH
+1123 QEFSR

-1139 TSGEERKK
+1139 TSGETFKK
-1147 QGDGI
+1147 EGGKI
-1152 FDSGSRATVAIIFFV
+1152 FDSGSRATVAVIFFV
-1167 KDESVQ
+1167 KDKSAP
-1173 NSTIHYYEVED
+1173 NHTIFYYEVGD
-1184 YLKREAKLNLLAG
+1184 GLKREAKLNLLAG
-1197 FENLDSVPFSE
+1197 FENLDLVPFKE
-1208 ITPNN
+1208 ITPNA
-1213 KGDWINQREYGFD
+1213 KGDWINQRNDDFE

-1232 RDKNQKIFDTIF
+1232 RDKKLKIFDTIF
-1244 DLNSNGVKTSRDP
+1244 DLNSNGVASGRDP
-1257 WVYNFSPNA
+1257 WVYNFSPKI
-1266 LMQSVQNCIDAYNA
+1266 LTQSVQTCIDTYNA
-1280 DLKRFNERF
+1280 DLKRFNEVF
-1289 REAFKQRTQGIKP
+1289 REAFKQRAKGVKSG
-1302 ADRYKHLSDQEI
+1302 DLYKHLNDKEI

-1357 FYYERELAWS
+1357 FYYERELSWS
-1367 FCLMKKIFPDK
+1367 FYSMKKIFPDK

-1388 VGKVFSAL
+1388 VGKAFSAL
-1396 ISSEIPCLDLLH
+1396 ISQEIPCHDLLH

-1437 RHYQDNA
+1437 RHYKDDS

-1466 YKNSLTKEDPRIA
+1466 YKNSLAKEAPRIA
-1479 LSKDFKELSILGE
+1479 LSEDFKELSVLGK
-1492 ELAKL
+1492 ELAEL

-1504 EMHTSVAYKTL
+1504 EMHTSVKHNL
-1515 MNAEQKDYYDVVQM
+1515 LENAEVEGYYDVIQM

-1543 ITITQIPQKAFDYV
+1543 ITITQIPKKAFDYV

-1569 RYSITTDKD
+1569 RYSITKDKD

-1592 YIFELLCRVITLSV
+1592 YIFELLCRVIKLSE

>member
-1 MQEISA
+1 
-7 YELIK
+7 
-12 EKLHAIPNQRH
+12 
-23 KGSLF
+23 
-28 EKISKQFL
+28 
-36 QEHDSANEYES
+36 
-47 IDLWYDWKLRG
+47 
-58 KERDKGIDIVI
+58 
-69 TTSNKEYIAVQCKFH
+69 
-84 QNSVSYNDISPFL
+84 
-97 TQLLSGHKLQ
+97 
-107 NGVGGVK
+107 
-114 FKKGII
+114 
-120 ISTSNLTSEALK
+120 
-132 AIEQIRSTGMGI
+132 
-144 DIDEITEEDFIY
+144 
-156 SRIDWEKFDPTKTE
+156 
-170 DEIPLC
+170 
-176 DKKRP
+176 
-181 RPHQTE
+181 
-187 AIEKTKEYFSD
+187 
-198 PKNARGKLIMACGT
+198 MACGT

-260 CSDDKTG
+260 CSDDKVG
-267 QSKKNKSKNEDND
+267 KSKDEDND
-280 DIKFSELPIKA
+280 DINFSELPIKA

-296 DILSAYER
+296 DILSVHKKV
-304 AQKENKRF
+304 QKENKRF

-346 VGAMYSTNERDD
+346 VGAMYSSNERDD

-367 DENIKAKKRLYM
+367 DENIKATKRLYM

-405 DAQTFGE
+405 DEEIFGE
-412 EIYTLNFERAI
+412 EIYTLNFSKAI

-436 AVRSENL
+436 AVRKENL

-490 ALDEENKEDHNL
+490 VLDDENKEDNDL
-502 QNKADTF
+502 KDKKDT
-509 VSQRAISF
+509 VASQRAINF
-517 CKSINTSKN
+517 CKSIQTSKN

-546 FKNLQIKIDHV
+546 FKNLKISIDHI
-557 DGTMNCKDRLEKLEK
+557 DGTMNCKDRLEKLEE
-572 LNEFQPNTCKVLSNA
+572 LNQFEPNTCKVLSNA

-592 GVDVPALDSV
+592 GVDVPALDSIV
-602 IFFDG
+602 FFDG
-607 RSAMVDI
+607 KSAMVDI

-624 AKNKKRG
+624 AKRKKRG

-636 IALRESEIKNLD
+636 IALEESEIQNLD
-648 EAVKNTNFQNIWK
+648 EAVNNTNFKNIWK
-661 VLKALRSHDSSLVD
+661 VIKALRSHDPSLVD
-675 EATFR
+675 EATFK
-680 EKIKIFGSDDASNL
+680 EKIKIFGSDDGKKQ
-694 DDEEELQKDKTEQS
+694 DDE
-708 PNDPKQAQKT
+708 KT

-749 AKKTGNIAR
+749 TKKTGNIAR
-758 TLNDR
+758 TLNNR
-763 LKELFG
+763 LKMIFE
-769 KNPEIFDNFLT
+769 KNPEFFHGFLT
-780 SLRGNIHQNI
+780 SLRENIHQNI
-790 KEEEALDMIISHV
+790 KEDEALDMITSHI

-816 IQNPIAKALDKMV
+816 IKNPIAKALDKMV
-829 LKLSDLGL
+829 EKLSTLGL
-837 EGETKDL
+837 QGETKDL

-850 VKTEAAR
+850 VKTEALH
-857 AKSQKTQQELI
+857 AKSQKSQQELI

-874 FFKEAFRKQSE
+874 FFKEAFKKQSE

-912 NTDFNDKNITIFDPF
+912 NTDFNDQSITIFDPF

-942 DFISDEALKE
+942 ELISDEALKE
-952 KFQKGLFAFDI
+952 KFQNNLFAFDI

-975 TQAAQS
+975 TQAAQN
-981 RDSSLKNFKNIALT
+981 RDGSLKNFKNIALT
-995 DSLDYLEEKSA
+995 DSLDCLEEKTN
-1006 KGVIPGFEDLKE
+1006 KGVLPLYEDLKE
-1018 NQEIK
+1018 NKGIK
-1023 TTMEKQNIRVIIGN
+1023 DTLAGQNIRVIIGN
-1037 PPYSSG
+1037 PPYSAGS
-1043 AKSEND
+1043 KSEND
-1049 NNQNLKHPKL
+1049 NNQNLSHPKL
-1059 EKRVYETY
+1059 AKLVYETY
-1067 GKNSTSRS
+1067 GKNSTSRN
-1075 VGNTTR
+1075 VGKTTR

-1123 KEFSH
+1123 QEFSH
-1128 LYVLNLRGNAR
+1128 LYVLNLRGNQR
-1139 TSGEERKK
+1139 TSGEVSRKEGEK
-1147 QGDGI
+1147 I
-1152 FDSGSRATVAIIFFV
+1152 FDSGSRATIAIVFFV
-1167 KDESVQ
+1167 KDSSVT
-1173 NSTIHYYEVED
+1173 NNTIHYYEVGD
-1184 YLKREAKLNLLAG
+1184 YLKREEKLNRLANFTDLDAIS
-1197 FENLDSVPFSE
+1197 FET
-1208 ITPNN
+1208 ITPND
-1213 KGDWINQREYGFD
+1213 KGDWINQREDGFD

-1232 RDKNQKIFDTIF
+1232 RDKTLQNDSIFDI
-1244 DLNSNGVKTSRDP
+1244 NSNGVVSGRDP
-1257 WVYNFSPNA
+1257 WVYNFSPKI
-1266 LMQSVQNCIDAYNA
+1266 LTQSVQKCIDTYNA
-1280 DLKRFNERF
+1280 DLKRFNARF
-1289 REAFKQRTQGIKP
+1289 REAFKQRAKGVK
-1302 ADRYKHLSDQEI
+1302 ADKLHKQLNDREI

-1326 LKTQLIKGKKLD
+1326 LKNQLIKGKKLD

-1367 FCLMKKIFPDK
+1367 FCSMKKIFPDK
-1378 SARNVVINTG
+1378 STRNVVINTTTRN
-1388 VGKVFSAL
+1388 FCSL
-1396 ISSEIPCLDLLH
+1396 IGDAIPDTH
-1408 HNQAYPLYY
+1408 FIGDTQAYPLYY

-1437 RHYQDNA
+1437 RHYGDNLIA
-1444 IVEEEIFYYIYAIF
+1444 EEEIFYYIYAIL

-1466 YKNSLTKEDPRIA
+1466 YKNSLAKEAPRVA
-1479 LSKDFKELSILGE
+1479 LSEDFKELSTLGKELGE
-1492 ELAKL
+1492 L

-1504 EMHTSVAYKTL
+1504 EMHESVQYNL
-1515 MNAEQKDYYDVVQM
+1515 LENAEVEGYYDVVKM
-1529 KKDKKGDRI
+1529 KKEKDRI
-1538 QYNHH
+1538 IYNHH
-1543 ITITQIPQKAFDYV
+1543 ITITKIPKKAFEYV

-1569 RYSITTDKD
+1569 RYQKTTDKD
-1578 SLIENNPNHYAGGK
+1578 SLIENNPNDYAGGK
-1592 YIFELLCRVITLSV
+1592 YVFELLCRVIKLSE
-1606 KSVDLIEKISE
+1606 KSMDLIEKISE